1 MKSNRMRYLLLFAFG
16 FFQFSL
22 VAQVQVESGLTIE
35 DYVNNVLLGNGVQ
48 ASNITYSGGSDQLG
62 MLTGAE
68 DSFSIATG
76 LVMSSDVAQNI
87 GCPDNFLI
95 CNDCLGTG
103 SSDPDLLAVANSVP
117 PLIGESFSVTSVNDV
132 SDPMNMKTG
141 SIPSSMMFLLFF

>member
-1 MKSNRMRYLLLFAFG
+1 MRYLLLFAFG

-76 LVMSSDVAQNI
+76 LVMSSDVAENL
-87 GCPDNFLI
+87 GCPSNFVP
-95 CNDCLGTG
+95 CTGCLGSG
-103 SSDPDLLAVANSVP
+103 YSDPDL
-117 PLIGESFSVTSVNDV
+117 
-132 SDPMNMKTG
+132 
-141 SIPSSMMFLLFF
+141 

>member
-1 MKSNRMRYLLLFAFG
+1 MRCLLLLTFG

-48 ASNITYSGGSDQLG
+48 ASNITYSGGSNQLG

-76 LVMSSDVAQNI
+76 LVMSSDAAENL
-87 GCPDNFLI
+87 GCPEFYAMHRLPGD
-95 CNDCLGTG
+95 G
-103 SSDPDLLAVANSVP
+103 
-117 PLIGESFSVTSVNDV
+117 
-132 SDPMNMKTG
+132 
-141 SIPSSMMFLLFF
+141 